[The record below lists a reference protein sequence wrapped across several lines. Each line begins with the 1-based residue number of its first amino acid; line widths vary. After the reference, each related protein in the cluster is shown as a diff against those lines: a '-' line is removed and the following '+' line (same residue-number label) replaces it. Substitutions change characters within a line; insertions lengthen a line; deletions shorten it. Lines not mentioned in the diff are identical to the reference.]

1 MELFFFSLSFRFQF
15 FISKTLTLA
24 YCIAWKLSG
33 SFSLQIKDKLCLAV
47 TFLKYRTW
55 ARSYTPCLLLFFEL
69 QPWLAWDISLKKS
82 EKVPPTAKSTDI
94 NKRFLVACL
103 LPWRV
108 FFFSGV
114 LSSYFSSFAGVV
126 LRIKDNQQILKKKRR
141 NFFCYLSFTMIL
153 NTTYPF
159 LCFILIKNS
168 LMLQTKILDNI
179 FQFPYFWFK
188 EIFKMWSKWN
198 HQGSEIAES
207 LEA

>member
-47 TFLKYRTW
+47 TFLKYRTR

-69 QPWLAWDISLKKS
+69 QPWLSWDISLKKS

-94 NKRFLVACL
+94 NKRLLVACL
-103 LPWRV
+103 LPSRV
-108 FFFSGV
+108 IIYFFSGV

-126 LRIKDNQQILKKKRR
+126 LHIKDNQQIRKKTS
-141 NFFCYLSFTMIL
+141 NFFCYLIL

-159 LCFILIKNS
+159 LCFILIKK
-168 LMLQTKILDNI
+168 TV
-179 FQFPYFWFK
+179 
-188 EIFKMWSKWN
+188 
-198 HQGSEIAES
+198 
-207 LEA
+207 

>member
-1 MELFFFSLSFRFQF
+1 MILNFPPVLTEESDFTFSCTNFFSLSFRFQF
-15 FISKTLTLA
+15 FISKTLTLT

-47 TFLKYRTW
+47 TFLKCRTW

-108 FFFSGV
+108 FFFLAFCHHISH
-114 LSSYFSSFAGVV
+114 LSRELFCVS
-126 LRIKDNQQILKKKRR
+126 RIINKFWKK
-141 NFFCYLSFTMIL
+141 NG
-153 NTTYPF
+153 
-159 LCFILIKNS
+159 
-168 LMLQTKILDNI
+168 
-179 FQFPYFWFK
+179 
-188 EIFKMWSKWN
+188 EIFFVTCLLPWS
-198 HQGSEIAES
+198 
-207 LEA
+207 